1 MFACYLEMELFYPEL
16 ILITMRNAFY
26 IDRSVLL
33 VLFIPPCGSALSFFW
48 FPCGYIPLS
57 AFFLE
62 DFTQLP
68 SSKNYHES
76 LKYLCENF
84 VLFVV
89 CFPLSEF
96 RFPTT
101 F

>member
-1 MFACYLEMELFYPEL
+1 MELFYPEL
-16 ILITMRNAFY
+16 IRITVRNVFY
-26 IDRSVLL
+26 LDRSVLI
-33 VLFIPPCGSALSFFW
+33 VLCIPPCGSALSFFW
-48 FPCGYIPLS
+48 IPCGYIPLS
-57 AFFLE
+57 VFFPE

-84 VLFVV
+84 VLFAV

-96 RFPTT
+96 RFPTA